1 MWTAN
6 CTAAVTVVCVCGG
19 VFFLGGGGQGT
30 ESVLYQVCG
39 QLADCAAAMT
49 GNRRKDKWEGM
60 IMSCNETGV

>member
-1 MWTAN
+1 M
-6 CTAAVTVVCVCGG
+6 TVVCVCGG
-19 VFFLGGGGQGT
+19 GGWGGGQGT

-60 IMSCNETGV
+60 IMSCSETGV